1 MRSRVSPH
9 IKKPPDGVTW
19 FRRKNQINKITKREG
34 NNMFLGI
41 GGILG
46 ILWVLGMAYGY
57 RMGGAIY
64 IVLAAA
70 ILMTCLG
77 LRQWWQRPVA

>member
-1 MRSRVSPH
+1 
-9 IKKPPDGVTW
+9 
-19 FRRKNQINKITKREG
+19 
-34 NNMFLGI
+34 MFLSI
-41 GGILG
+41 SAALG

-70 ILMTCLG
+70 IVMLGFG
-77 LRQWWQRPVA
+77 LRQWWLRPVA

>member
-1 MRSRVSPH
+1 
-9 IKKPPDGVTW
+9 
-19 FRRKNQINKITKREG
+19 
-34 NNMFLGI
+34 MFLSI

-46 ILWVLGMAYGY
+46 VLWGFGMAYGY

-70 ILMTCLG
+70 IVMIGFG
-77 LRQWWQRPVA
+77 LRQWWQRPVL

>member
-1 MRSRVSPH
+1 
-9 IKKPPDGVTW
+9 
-19 FRRKNQINKITKREG
+19 
-34 NNMFLGI
+34 MFLSI
-41 GGILG
+41 GGVLG

-64 IVLAAA
+64 ILLAAA
-70 ILMTCLG
+70 ILMMCLG

>member
-1 MRSRVSPH
+1 
-9 IKKPPDGVTW
+9 
-19 FRRKNQINKITKREG
+19 
-34 NNMFLGI
+34 MFLSI

-57 RMGGAIY
+57 RLGGAIY

-70 ILMTCLG
+70 IVMMVFG

>member
-1 MRSRVSPH
+1 
-9 IKKPPDGVTW
+9 
-19 FRRKNQINKITKREG
+19 
-34 NNMFLGI
+34 MFLSI

-46 ILWVLGMAYGY
+46 VLWVLGMAYGY

-70 ILMTCLG
+70 IVMTGFG
-77 LRQWWQRPVA
+77 LRQWWRRPLA

>member
-1 MRSRVSPH
+1 
-9 IKKPPDGVTW
+9 
-19 FRRKNQINKITKREG
+19 
-34 NNMFLGI
+34 MFLII

-46 ILWVLGMAYGY
+46 ILWVLGMVYGY
-57 RMGGAIY
+57 KMGGAIY

-70 ILMTCLG
+70 IVMLGFG